1 MTLLIPCP
9 FCGHPTATIEEGE
22 WNGEAT
28 EWIQCG
34 NPVCGAAGPVGKKT
48 RNHVI
53 SARNWNRR
61 APVLDLD
68 SAIVLIV
75 NECVTVGKAAELC
88 GLRYFEMEDVLKA
101 RGIRWKE

>member
-1 MTLLIPCP
+1 MMTLLIPCP
-9 FCGHPTATIEEGE
+9 FCG
-22 WNGEAT
+22 GEARVNDSFSGRKIVRCRDCRMRT
-28 EWIQCG
+28 SPGWESE
-34 NPVCGAAGPVGKKT
+34 VVAE
-48 RNHVI
+48 
-53 SARNWNRR
+53 WNRR
-61 APVLDLD
+61 APVLDVD